1 MSLKPSDTIMLIL
14 RQLVY
19 RAEGF
24 IGHGV
29 DGFVEWKHSGIKTSP
44 LVCGAVL
51 TNPFAYKPL
60 FFCVRRVEL
69 DDCLLRPLTACSNVG
84 MEPPERFMWNV
95 PSNAP
100 IAFGIELDPA
110 SFCRNHAAP
119 GRRRRMG
126 DSSLA
131 GVTQE

>member
-1 MSLKPSDTIMLIL
+1 MRLKPGDAIMLIL
-14 RQLVY
+14 RQLVD

-29 DGFVEWKHSGIKTSP
+29 DSFVEWKHSGIKTST
-44 LVCGAVL
+44 LVCRAVL

-100 IAFGIELDPA
+100 IAFGVELDPA

-119 GRRRRMG
+119 GRGRRMR